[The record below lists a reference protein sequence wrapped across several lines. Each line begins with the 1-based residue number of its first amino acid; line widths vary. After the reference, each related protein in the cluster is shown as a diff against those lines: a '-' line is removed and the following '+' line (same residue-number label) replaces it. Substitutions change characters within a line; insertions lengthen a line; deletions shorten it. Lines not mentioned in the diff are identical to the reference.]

1 MPWDTSVPPAAIAG
15 LISSNDPRLSLQ
27 SEFSTNP
34 YVIFNTQSPNNGG
47 ALSKLAV
54 RQALEYALNRDHL
67 VQNAGGPIVSPP
79 LTQILPPGING
90 AAPTYDMYAY
100 DTAKA
105 KQLLA
110 SAGYPNGLTLKF
122 LYRPASQASA
132 KDFQTAQADL
142 AAAGITVTGVGVPN
156 ADFYTKYLQ
165 KPNTAKTGVW
175 DLSLAGWSPDWY
187 GDAAASFFFPLF
199 DGRVLPPTSSNYG
212 LFVDPALSPI
222 IDAAN
227 SAATPADAAVLWH
240 KADVEVMSQAA
251 IFPITAPNRAQIH
264 GTQVHNC
271 IYVAYIDNCD
281 PANVWVTS

>member
-1 MPWDTSVPPAAIAG
+1 
-15 LISSNDPRLSLQ
+15 
-27 SEFSTNP
+27 
-34 YVIFNTQSPNNGG
+34 
-47 ALSKLAV
+47 LSKLAV